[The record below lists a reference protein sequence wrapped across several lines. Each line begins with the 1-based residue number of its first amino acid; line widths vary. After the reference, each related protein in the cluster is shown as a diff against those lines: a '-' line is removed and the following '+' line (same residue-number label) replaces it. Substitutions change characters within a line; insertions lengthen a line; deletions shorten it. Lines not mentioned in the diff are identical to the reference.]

1 MKKKNLLLDWE
12 DAQREYYEQFNRSQ
26 VEGLYTEW
34 FGNDI
39 EHYPYME
46 KYQMIEELIE
56 DELTHRQEDSIEDLT
71 DTIEHLNRWTQYGI

>member
-12 DAQREYYEQFNRSQ
+12 DSQREYYEQFNRSQ
-26 VEGLYTEW
+26 IEGLYAEW

-46 KYQMIEELIE
+46 KYQMIDELIE
-56 DELTHRQEDSIEDLT
+56 DELIHRQEDSIEDLI
-71 DTIEHLNRWTQYGI
+71 DTIEHIDKLKLNK

>member
-12 DAQREYYEQFNRSQ
+12 DAQREYYEQFNISQ
-26 VEGLYTEW
+26 IEGLYSEW

-46 KYQMIEELIE
+46 KYQMIDELIE
-56 DELTHRQEDSIEDLT
+56 DELIHRQEDSAEDLE
-71 DTIEHLNRWTQYGI
+71 DTIQHLNKLTTN